1 MFIVWIIG
9 NYFIFFL
16 KKSEFYMYLIYL
28 YVYIN
33 FYFLCSVMYMKLRS
47 WSKKYVIIL
56 KEIYIKFIEII
67 KGY

>member
-1 MFIVWIIG
+1 
-9 NYFIFFL
+9 
-16 KKSEFYMYLIYL
+16 MYLIYL

-56 KEIYIKFIEII
+56 KEIYIKFIENV